1 VQEEGAI
8 MASERQSTES
18 RGGGDAGGTN
28 QSFGSAGNRELEEIH
43 RELELHTLDG
53 NLDGVRTYRDALF
66 SRYFTDRPVFT
77 LAWPAAL
84 YIPSEADARKYWFTE
99 PPADHRYRYSWTD
112 PQPTASSASEKTG
125 HLFSWVNVSALNP
138 GYTGAAGTG
147 VRIIP
152 QATLSTVKVSADIS
166 LVANYHW
173 WYLVGNSAGSSN
185 FSYSGTVYIAV
196 WEINPVTGVWELLRP
211 FASRSLFS
219 FRESGAGGSAI
230 TSTHHAF
237 DDLSVRM
244 QLHGG
249 HTYGIGVA
257 FEAQVSFVCT
267 DGQGHPY
274 VKQPGDD
281 IRLWASI
288 LGDVA
293 SISVATETVW
303 IP

>member
-1 VQEEGAI
+1 
-8 MASERQSTES
+8 MASGREPHEGRDVA
-18 RGGGDAGGTN
+18 DAGGPSG
-28 QSFGSAGNRELEEIH
+28 SFGSAGNREFEKIH
-43 RELELHTLDG
+43 RELELHILDG
-53 NLDGVRTYRDALF
+53 SLDGVVTYRDALF
-66 SRYFTDRPVFT
+66 SRFFTDRPAFT

-84 YIPSEADARKYWFTE
+84 YIPSEADASKYWFTE

-112 PQPTASSASEKTG
+112 PQPTASAASEKTG
-125 HLFSWVNVSALNP
+125 HLFSWVNVSDLGAD
-138 GYTGAAGTG
+138 YTGAAGTG
-147 VRIIP
+147 VQVIP
-152 QATLSTVKVSADIS
+152 QATLSTVKVSADID
-166 LVANYHW
+166 LVANHHW
-173 WYLVGNSAGSSN
+173 WYLPGTSAGYSN
-185 FSYSGTVYIAV
+185 FSYSGTVYIAG

-211 FASRSLFS
+211 FGSRSLFS

-230 TSTHHAF
+230 VSTRHAF
-237 DDLSVRM
+237 NDLSVRM
-244 QLHGG
+244 QLQGG

-257 FEAQVSFVCT
+257 FEVQVSFVCT

-281 IRLWASI
+281 IKLWASI